1 MSVDVSDQAI
11 DLGRAVTSRKRVIRG
26 ILPVRLLMAYLA
38 ATAVSVI
45 STPFS
50 GHGPLVYVIVA
61 VAVAVIA
68 AVAAAVWAGRE
79 LRRGGVLAARVTLA
93 AAVLALLVFLLSG
106 FGIALPGEGGEFT
119 AGFMIGIGELAVTS
133 LDNPFGAGPS
143 PAVSLLNTFLLVTAF
158 NASGLG
164 QAMREVRWLR
174 LLRWP
179 ILVVVA
185 IVASSTISSVVS
197 TLVKNG
203 VPIEVIGA
211 IVVLPVVAL
220 SGRAAA
226 EVVFPA
232 SGDDLPPGW
241 APSTAPPR
249 RRLFTGRHVL
259 VVLPL
264 WLLALAAGLI
274 VLLAEMNKNSSYMIP
289 GATARVASLSGA
301 VLVLQVVV
309 SLIGLQ
315 AYTLG
320 RRHAALRAV
329 DQRERDARPW
339 LLYLRSFRDD
349 KLRVYT
355 HMSPRHSLLERLLA
369 FRRERFELMLTWHL
383 WRFGPVV
390 AVGRPGERL
399 AQLGAAR
406 EYLPAGTWQAEIED
420 RILNASAIVVVLGRT
435 EGLAW
440 ELRTIERLAAA
451 DKMMIV
457 VPPLR
462 EAELER
468 RWDAFNEIG
477 GSAGW
482 PPVPA
487 AARRHA
493 LVVTLSRAESVTLS
507 RAESATLSRTEPI
520 TPGDWRVL
528 LGKWRDEWHYEVAID
543 AALGRRAIRAPAPSR
558 RRDRWRGRA
567 AWITVL
573 SCALVLAGV
582 AGGSRRIL
590 EGHELAPGMCL
601 SVPSEEVTRDQ
612 PQLALRYEV
621 RPCGSEHGYEV
632 VSHHVVTFDA
642 FPGQAAVDAGAD
654 RLCAAAFQTYI
665 GIPHQQSGLDL
676 RYLTPTRESWL
687 VGDEDIVCL
696 VRDPA
701 GPNTV
706 PLQGSRR

>member
-26 ILPVRLLMAYLA
+26 IMAARLLMAYLA

-61 VAVAVIA
+61 VIV
-68 AVAAAVWAGRE
+68 AVAAAFWAGRE

-93 AAVLALLVFLLSG
+93 AAALALLVFLLSG
-106 FGIALPGEGGEFT
+106 FGIAVPGGGGEFT
-119 AGFMIGIGELAVTS
+119 AGFVIGIGELAVTT
-133 LDNPFGAGPS
+133 LDNPFGSGPS
-143 PAVSLLNTFLLVTAF
+143 PTVSLLNTFLLVTAF

-185 IVASSTISSVVS
+185 IVAGSTISSVVA

-226 EVVFPA
+226 EVAFPA

-264 WLLALAAGLI
+264 WLLAPAAGLV
-274 VLLAEMNKNSSYMIP
+274 VLYAETIKNSSNTIP
-289 GATARVASLSGA
+289 GFTARVTSLSGA

-406 EYLPAGTWQAEIED
+406 EYLPADAWQAEIED
-420 RILNASAIVVVLGRT
+420 RMVNASAIVVVLGRT

-440 ELRTIERLAAA
+440 ELRTIERLAVA

-487 AARRHA
+487 AARRRA
-493 LVVTLSRAESVTLS
+493 LVVTLSRT
-507 RAESATLSRTEPI
+507 ESA

-601 SVPSEEVTRDQ
+601 SVPSEVAARDQ

-621 RPCGSEHGYEV
+621 RPCGSEHDYEV
-632 VSHHVVTFDA
+632 VSHRVVTFDA
-642 FPGQAAVDAGAD
+642 FPGQAEVDAGAE
-654 RLCAAAFQTYI
+654 RLCTAAFQTYI
-665 GIPHQQSGLDL
+665 GIPHQQSGLNL
-676 RYLTPTRESWL
+676 RYRNPIRESWL
-687 VGDEDIVCL
+687 LGDEDIVCL
-696 VRDPA
+696 VQDPA
-701 GPNTV
+701 GRNTV